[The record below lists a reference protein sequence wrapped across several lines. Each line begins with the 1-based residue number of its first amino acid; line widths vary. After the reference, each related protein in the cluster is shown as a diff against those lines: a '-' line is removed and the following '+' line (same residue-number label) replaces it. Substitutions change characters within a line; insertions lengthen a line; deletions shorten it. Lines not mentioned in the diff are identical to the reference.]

1 MIYEGGMRTMTETAK
16 KKRGMPSS
24 FTILLALLAI
34 VAVITVI
41 VSGTSG
47 GAVTAAR
54 LSDFCTAPIKGF
66 ADALPVCL
74 FVMILGGFLGM
85 MTETGAL
92 DNGIAVLVQKLKG
105 NEIMLIPVL
114 MLIFSLGG
122 TTYGM
127 CEETVPFYALLAA
140 TMMAA
145 GFDPMVGAAT
155 VLLGA
160 GCGCLGSTVNPF
172 AVGAAVDALTGVG
185 IEVNQ
190 SIIIGLGAVLWIVT
204 TAMSIFFVMSYAKKV
219 KADKGST
226 ILSMQELKDAEEAH
240 GKAASEVHNEVKLT
254 GRQKG
259 VLIAFAFTFVVM
271 IVGFIPLADLN
282 EGVANFFDAGAVY
295 DADGNAVV
303 QGWSALI
310 TGLPIGQWYFDE
322 ASTWFFLMAILIGI
336 IGGLS
341 EKQIV
346 NTFITGA
353 ADMMSVVLVI
363 ALARGISVLMA
374 NTGLDVYVLDAAAN
388 ALAGLSGVIFAPMSF
403 LVYFGLSF
411 LIPSTSGM
419 ATVSMPIMGPLA
431 VKLGFS
437 PEVMV
442 MIFSAAI
449 GVVNLFTPTSGAIM
463 GGLALAKIEWTT
475 WLKFAL
481 KLIVALSVVCAVILT
496 VACVLL

>member
-1 MIYEGGMRTMTETAK
+1 MTETAK

-34 VAVITVI
+34 VAVVTVI

-54 LSDFCTAPIKGF
+54 LSDFCTAPVKGF

-172 AVGAAVDALTGVG
+172 AVGAAVDALTGVD
-185 IEVNQ
+185 IAVNQ

-204 TAMSIFFVMSYAKKV
+204 TAMSIVFVMNYAKKV

-240 GKAASEVHNEVKLT
+240 GKAASEVHKEVKLT

-295 DADGNAVV
+295 DADGNTVV

-374 NTGLDVYVLDAAAN
+374 STGLDVYVLDAAAN

-481 KLIVALSVVCAVILT
+481 KLIVALSVVCAIILT
-496 VACVLL
+496 IACVML

>member
-1 MIYEGGMRTMTETAK
+1 MTETAK

-54 LSDFCTAPIKGF
+54 LSDFCTAPILGF

-185 IEVNQ
+185 IQVNQ
-190 SIIIGLGAVLWIVT
+190 TIIIGLGAVLWIVT
-204 TAMSIFFVMSYAKKV
+204 TAMSIVFVMNYAKKV

-240 GKAASEVHNEVKLT
+240 GKAASEVHKEVKLT

-295 DADGNAVV
+295 DADGNTVV

-322 ASTWFFLMAILIGI
+322 ASTWFFLMAVLIGI

-481 KLIVALSVVCAVILT
+481 KLIVALSVVCAIILT
-496 VACVLL
+496 IACVMI

>member
-1 MIYEGGMRTMTETAK
+1 MKGGMRTMTETAK

-54 LSDFCTAPIKGF
+54 LSDFCTAPILGF

-204 TAMSIFFVMSYAKKV
+204 TAMSIFFVMNYAKKV

-240 GKAASEVHNEVKLT
+240 GKAASEVHKEVKLT

-322 ASTWFFLMAILIGI
+322 ASTWFFLMAVLIGI

-481 KLIVALSVVCAVILT
+481 KLIVALSVVCAIILT

>member
-1 MIYEGGMRTMTETAK
+1 MTETAK

-34 VAVITVI
+34 VAVVTVI

-47 GAVTAAR
+47 GEVTAAR
-54 LSDFCTAPIKGF
+54 LSDFCTAPVKGF

-204 TAMSIFFVMSYAKKV
+204 TVMSIFFVMSYAKKV

-240 GKAASEVHNEVKLT
+240 GKAASEVHKEVKLT

-295 DADGNAVV
+295 DADGNAIV

-322 ASTWFFLMAILIGI
+322 ASTWFFLMAVLIGI

-374 NTGLDVYVLDAAAN
+374 STGLDVYVLDAAAN

-481 KLIVALSVVCAVILT
+481 KLIVALSVVCAIILT
-496 VACVLL
+496 VACVML

>member
-1 MIYEGGMRTMTETAK
+1 MTETAK
-16 KKRGMPSS
+16 KRRGMPSS

-54 LSDFCTAPIKGF
+54 LSDFCTAPILGF

-204 TAMSIFFVMSYAKKV
+204 TAMSIFFVMNYAKKV

-240 GKAASEVHNEVKLT
+240 GKAASEVHKEVKLT

-322 ASTWFFLMAILIGI
+322 ASTWFFLMAVLIGI

-374 NTGLDVYVLDAAAN
+374 NTGLDVFVLDAAAN

-481 KLIVALSVVCAVILT
+481 KLIVALSVVCAIILT

>member
-1 MIYEGGMRTMTETAK
+1 MTETAK

-54 LSDFCTAPIKGF
+54 LSDFCTAPILGF

-172 AVGAAVDALTGVG
+172 AVGAAVDALTGVD
-185 IEVNQ
+185 IAVNQ

-204 TAMSIFFVMSYAKKV
+204 TVMSIVFVMNYAKKV

-240 GKAASEVHNEVKLT
+240 GKAASEVHKEVKLT

-295 DADGNAVV
+295 DADGNTVV

-496 VACVLL
+496 VACVLI

>member
-1 MIYEGGMRTMTETAK
+1 MTETAK

-54 LSDFCTAPIKGF
+54 LSDFCTAPILGF

-172 AVGAAVDALTGVG
+172 AVGAAVDALTGVD
-185 IEVNQ
+185 IAVNQ

-204 TAMSIFFVMSYAKKV
+204 TAMSIVFVMNYAKKV

-240 GKAASEVHNEVKLT
+240 GKAASEVHKEVKLT

-295 DADGNAVV
+295 DADGNTVV

-481 KLIVALSVVCAVILT
+481 KLIVALSVVCAIILT
-496 VACVLL
+496 VSCVLI

>member
-1 MIYEGGMRTMTETAK
+1 MTETAK

-322 ASTWFFLMAILIGI
+322 ASTWFFLMAVLIGI

-353 ADMMSVVLVI
+353 ADMMSVVLII

-481 KLIVALSVVCAVILT
+481 KLIVALSVVCAIILT

>member
-1 MIYEGGMRTMTETAK
+1 MTETAK

-204 TAMSIFFVMSYAKKV
+204 TAMSIFFVMNYAKKV

-322 ASTWFFLMAILIGI
+322 ASTWFFLMAVLIGI

-481 KLIVALSVVCAVILT
+481 KLIVALSVVCAIILT

>member
-1 MIYEGGMRTMTETAK
+1 MTETAK

-240 GKAASEVHNEVKLT
+240 GKAASEVHKEVKLT

-322 ASTWFFLMAILIGI
+322 ASTWFFLMAVLIGI

-374 NTGLDVYVLDAAAN
+374 NTGLDVFVLDAAAN

-496 VACVLL
+496 VACVLI

>member
-1 MIYEGGMRTMTETAK
+1 MTETAK

-47 GAVTAAR
+47 GEVTAAR
-54 LSDFCTAPIKGF
+54 LSDFCTAPVKGF

-105 NEIMLIPVL
+105 NEIMLVPVL

-204 TAMSIFFVMSYAKKV
+204 TGMSIFFVMNYAKKV

-240 GKAASEVHNEVKLT
+240 GKAASEVHKEVKLT

-295 DADGNAVV
+295 DADGNAIV

-322 ASTWFFLMAILIGI
+322 ASTWFFLMAVLIGI

-374 NTGLDVYVLDAAAN
+374 STGLDVYVLDAAAN

-481 KLIVALSVVCAVILT
+481 KLIVALSVVCAIILT
-496 VACVLL
+496 VACVML

>member
-1 MIYEGGMRTMTETAK
+1 MTETAK

-54 LSDFCTAPIKGF
+54 LSDFCTAPILGF

-105 NEIMLIPVL
+105 NEIMLVPVL

-204 TAMSIFFVMSYAKKV
+204 TAMSIVFVMNYAKKV

-226 ILSMQELKDAEEAH
+226 ILSMQELKDAEDAH
-240 GKAASEVHNEVKLT
+240 GKAASEVHKEVKLT

-374 NTGLDVYVLDAAAN
+374 NTGLDVFVLDAAAN

-481 KLIVALSVVCAVILT
+481 KLIVALSVVCAIILT
-496 VACVLL
+496 VACVLI

>member
-1 MIYEGGMRTMTETAK
+1 MTETAK

-54 LSDFCTAPIKGF
+54 LSDFCTAPILGF

-172 AVGAAVDALTGVG
+172 AVGAAVDALTGVD
-185 IEVNQ
+185 IAVNQ

-204 TAMSIFFVMSYAKKV
+204 TAMSIFFVMNYAKKV

-240 GKAASEVHNEVKLT
+240 GKAASEVHKEVKLT

-322 ASTWFFLMAILIGI
+322 ASTWFFLMAVLIGI

-481 KLIVALSVVCAVILT
+481 KLIVALSVVCAIILT
-496 VACVLL
+496 VACVLI

>member
-1 MIYEGGMRTMTETAK
+1 MTETAK

-74 FVMILGGFLGM
+74 FVMVLGGFLGM

-322 ASTWFFLMAILIGI
+322 ASTWFFLMAVLIGI

-374 NTGLDVYVLDAAAN
+374 NTGLDVFVLDAAAN

-442 MIFSAAI
+442 MIFSSAI

>member
-1 MIYEGGMRTMTETAK
+1 MTETAK

-34 VAVITVI
+34 VAVVTVI

-47 GAVTAAR
+47 GEVTAAR
-54 LSDFCTAPIKGF
+54 LSDFCTAPVKGF

-114 MLIFSLGG
+114 MFIFSLGG

-185 IEVNQ
+185 IQVNQ
-190 SIIIGLGAVLWIVT
+190 TIIIGLGAVLWVVT
-204 TAMSIFFVMSYAKKV
+204 TAMSIVFVMSYAKKV

-226 ILSMQELKDAEEAH
+226 ILSMQELKDADEAH
-240 GKAASEVHNEVKLT
+240 GKAASEVNKEVKLT

-282 EGVANFFDAGAVY
+282 KGVADFFDAGAVY

-310 TGLPIGQWYFDE
+310 TGLPIGQWYFNE

-346 NTFITGA
+346 NTFIAGA

-374 NTGLDVYVLDAAAN
+374 NTGLDKYVLNAAAN

-481 KLIVALSVVCAVILT
+481 KLIVALSVVCAIILT
-496 VACVLL
+496 VACVLI

>member
-1 MIYEGGMRTMTETAK
+1 MTETAK

-34 VAVITVI
+34 VAVVTVI

-47 GAVTAAR
+47 GAVAAAR

-172 AVGAAVDALTGVG
+172 AVGAAVDALTGVD
-185 IEVNQ
+185 IAVNQ
-190 SIIIGLGAVLWIVT
+190 SIIIGLGAVLWLVT
-204 TAMSIFFVMSYAKKV
+204 TVMSIVFVMNYAKKV

-240 GKAASEVHNEVKLT
+240 GKAASEVHKEVKLT

-374 NTGLDVYVLDAAAN
+374 STGLDVFVLDAAAN

>member
-1 MIYEGGMRTMTETAK
+1 MTETAK

-204 TAMSIFFVMSYAKKV
+204 TAMSIVFVMNYAKKV

-240 GKAASEVHNEVKLT
+240 GKAASEVHKEVKLT

-322 ASTWFFLMAILIGI
+322 ASTWFFLMAVLIGI

-374 NTGLDVYVLDAAAN
+374 NTGLDFFVLDAAAN

-481 KLIVALSVVCAVILT
+481 KLIVALSVVCAIILT

>member
-1 MIYEGGMRTMTETAK
+1 MTETAK

-41 VSGTSG
+41 VSGVSG

-54 LSDFCTAPIKGF
+54 LSDFCTAPILGF

-185 IEVNQ
+185 IQVNQ
-190 SIIIGLGAVLWIVT
+190 TIIIGLGAVLWLVT
-204 TAMSIFFVMSYAKKV
+204 TVMSIAFVMSYAKKV

-240 GKAASEVHNEVKLT
+240 GKAASEVNKEVKLT

-282 EGVANFFDAGAVY
+282 KGVADFFDAGAVY

-310 TGLPIGQWYFDE
+310 TGLPIGQWYFNE

-346 NTFITGA
+346 NTFIAGA

-374 NTGLDVYVLDAAAN
+374 NTGLDKYVLNAAAN

-481 KLIVALSVVCAVILT
+481 KLIVALSVVCAIILT
-496 VACVLL
+496 VACVLI

>member
-1 MIYEGGMRTMTETAK
+1 MTETAK

-105 NEIMLIPVL
+105 NEIMLVPVL

-204 TAMSIFFVMSYAKKV
+204 TGMSIFFVMSYAKKV

-240 GKAASEVHNEVKLT
+240 GKAASEVHKEVKLT

-322 ASTWFFLMAILIGI
+322 ASTWFFLMAVLIGI

-496 VACVLL
+496 VACVLI

>member
-1 MIYEGGMRTMTETAK
+1 MTEFAK

-322 ASTWFFLMAILIGI
+322 ASTWFFLMAVLIGI

-481 KLIVALSVVCAVILT
+481 KLIVALSVVCAIILT
-496 VACVLL
+496 VACVLI

>member
-1 MIYEGGMRTMTETAK
+1 MTETAK

-190 SIIIGLGAVLWIVT
+190 SVIIGLGAVLWIVT
-204 TAMSIFFVMSYAKKV
+204 TAMSIFFVMNYAKKV

-240 GKAASEVHNEVKLT
+240 GKAASEVHKEVKLT

-322 ASTWFFLMAILIGI
+322 ASTWFFLMAVLIGI

-374 NTGLDVYVLDAAAN
+374 NTGLDVFVLDAAAN

-481 KLIVALSVVCAVILT
+481 KLIVALSVVCAIILT
-496 VACVLL
+496 VACVLI

>member
-1 MIYEGGMRTMTETAK
+1 MTETAK

-24 FTILLALLAI
+24 FTVLLALLAI

-172 AVGAAVDALTGVG
+172 AVAAAVDALTGVG

-322 ASTWFFLMAILIGI
+322 ASTWFFLMAVLIGI

-442 MIFSAAI
+442 MIFSSAI

-481 KLIVALSVVCAVILT
+481 KLIVALSVVCAIILT
-496 VACVLL
+496 VACVML

>member
-1 MIYEGGMRTMTETAK
+1 MTETAK

-54 LSDFCTAPIKGF
+54 LSDFCTAPVKGF

-204 TAMSIFFVMSYAKKV
+204 TVMSILFVMSYAKKV

-240 GKAASEVHNEVKLT
+240 GKAASEVHKEVKLT

-295 DADGNAVV
+295 DADGNAIV

-322 ASTWFFLMAILIGI
+322 ASTWFFLMAVLIGI

-374 NTGLDVYVLDAAAN
+374 STGLDVYVLDAAAN
-388 ALAGLSGVIFAPMSF
+388 ALSGLSGVIFAPMSF

-496 VACVLL
+496 IACVML

>member
-1 MIYEGGMRTMTETAK
+1 MTETAK

-47 GAVTAAR
+47 GEVTAAR
-54 LSDFCTAPIKGF
+54 LSDFCTAPVKGF

-105 NEIMLIPVL
+105 NEIMLVPVL

-204 TAMSIFFVMSYAKKV
+204 TAMSIVFVMNYAKKV

-226 ILSMQELKDAEEAH
+226 ILSMQELEDAEAAH
-240 GKAASEVHNEVKLT
+240 GKAASEVNKEVKLT

-295 DADGNAVV
+295 DADGNTVV

-496 VACVLL
+496 IACVML

>member
-1 MIYEGGMRTMTETAK
+1 MTETAK

-34 VAVITVI
+34 VAVVTVI

-172 AVGAAVDALTGVG
+172 AVGAAVDALTGVD
-185 IEVNQ
+185 IAVNQ
-190 SIIIGLGAVLWIVT
+190 SIIIGLGAVLWLVT
-204 TAMSIFFVMSYAKKV
+204 TVMSIVFVMSYAKKV

-240 GKAASEVHNEVKLT
+240 GKAASEVHKEVKLT

-374 NTGLDVYVLDAAAN
+374 STGLDVFVLDAAAN

>member
-1 MIYEGGMRTMTETAK
+1 MTETAK

-172 AVGAAVDALTGVG
+172 AVGAAVDALTGVD
-185 IEVNQ
+185 IAVNQ

-204 TAMSIFFVMSYAKKV
+204 TAMSIVFVMNYAKKV

-226 ILSMQELKDAEEAH
+226 ILSMQELKAAEEAH
-240 GKAASEVHNEVKLT
+240 GKAASEVHKEVKLT

-259 VLIAFAFTFVVM
+259 VLTAFAFTFVVM

-346 NTFITGA
+346 NTFISGA

-481 KLIVALSVVCAVILT
+481 KLIVALSVVCAIILT

>member
-1 MIYEGGMRTMTETAK
+1 MTETAK

-41 VSGTSG
+41 VSDTSG

-204 TAMSIFFVMSYAKKV
+204 TAMSIFFVMNYAKKV

-240 GKAASEVHNEVKLT
+240 GKAASEVHKEVKLT

-322 ASTWFFLMAILIGI
+322 ASTWFFLMAVLIGI

-374 NTGLDVYVLDAAAN
+374 NTGLDVFVLDAAAN

-496 VACVLL
+496 VACVLI

>member
-1 MIYEGGMRTMTETAK
+1 MTETAK

-34 VAVITVI
+34 VAVVTVI

-172 AVGAAVDALTGVG
+172 AVGAAVDALTGVD
-185 IEVNQ
+185 IAVNQ

-204 TAMSIFFVMSYAKKV
+204 TAMSIVFVMSYAKKV

-240 GKAASEVHNEVKLT
+240 GKAASEVNKEVKLT

-295 DADGNAVV
+295 DADGNTVV

-322 ASTWFFLMAILIGI
+322 ASTWFFLMAVLIGI

-481 KLIVALSVVCAVILT
+481 KLIVALSVVCAIILT
-496 VACVLL
+496 VACVLI

>member
-1 MIYEGGMRTMTETAK
+1 MTETAK

-54 LSDFCTAPIKGF
+54 LSDFCTAPILGF

-190 SIIIGLGAVLWIVT
+190 SIILGLGAVLWIVT
-204 TAMSIFFVMSYAKKV
+204 TAMSIFFVMNYAKKV

-240 GKAASEVHNEVKLT
+240 GKAASEVHKEVKLT

-322 ASTWFFLMAILIGI
+322 ASTWFFLMAVLIGI

>member
-1 MIYEGGMRTMTETAK
+1 MRTMTETAK

-24 FTILLALLAI
+24 FTILLLLLAI
-34 VAVITVI
+34 VAVITVVI
-41 VSGTSG
+41 SGTSG

-54 LSDFCTAPIKGF
+54 PSDFFTAPVKGF

-92 DNGIAVLVQKLKG
+92 DNGIAVLVKKLHG
-105 NEIMLIPVL
+105 REIMLVPVL
-114 MLIFSLGG
+114 MFIFSLGG

-145 GFDPMVGAAT
+145 GFDPLVGAAT

-190 SIIIGLGAVLWIVT
+190 TIIIGLGLVLWAVT
-204 TAMSIFFVMSYAKKV
+204 TLISIAFVMNYAKKV

-240 GKAASEVHNEVKLT
+240 GAAAAEVTKDVKLT
-254 GRQKG
+254 GRQKA
-259 VLIAFAFTFVVM
+259 VLGIFAFTFVVM

-282 EGVANFFDAGAVY
+282 AGVAGFFDNGVY
-295 DADGNAVV
+295 DAEGNVITQA
-303 QGWSALI
+303 WSAVI

-322 ASTWFFLMAILIGI
+322 ASTWFFVMAIVIGI
-336 IGGLS
+336 VGGLS
-341 EKQIV
+341 EKKIV
-346 NTFITGA
+346 DTFITGA
-353 ADMMSVVLVI
+353 ADMMSVVLII

-374 NTGLDVYVLDAAAN
+374 ATGLDVYVLDAAAN

-431 VKLGFS
+431 AELGFA

-463 GGLALAKIEWTT
+463 GGLALAKVEWTT

-481 KLIVALSVVCAVILT
+481 KLIVVLTIVCAVILT
-496 VACVLL
+496 IACVMI